1 MLDMPGDSSEVNPES
16 WANNFD
22 LMRWWWNRGFKSKKV
37 CFENRILKKWWLL
50 HTAAITVC
58 NITKESERPNF

>member
-1 MLDMPGDSSEVNPES
+1 MLMIPLGTCQGTHAEVNPES

-22 LMRWWWNRGFKSKKV
+22 LMRCWWNRGFGAKKV

-50 HTAAITVC
+50 LRQQSLFVI
-58 NITKESERPNF
+58 